1 MTEFRYEWEGREAR
15 QLLDRALDKGTH
27 LRPLMIEIGYEL
39 VRSTQERIDAEQD
52 PDGLPWVDLRPAT
65 WARKRTDSKLVERGY
80 LRGGI
85 ALAAA
90 TNAFVEISADR
101 EYAALHQL
109 GGTPDMAPG
118 PAAVPARPYLGLSE
132 ADGALLELLV
142 LDYFRDS

>member
-1 MTEFRYEWEGREAR
+1 MTEFRYEWEDHEAR
-15 QLLDRALDKGTH
+15 RLLDAALAKGVQ
-27 LRPLMIEIGYEL
+27 LRPLLVEIGYEL

-52 PDGLPWVDLRPAT
+52 PDGIPWVDLRPAT

-101 EYAALHQL
+101 DYAAIHQF
-109 GGTPDMAPG
+109 GGTPTMAPG
-118 PAAVPARPYLGLSE
+118 PAAVPARPYLGLSD
-132 ADGALLELLV
+132 ADGALIESLAVDFLN
-142 LDYFRDS
+142 DR